1 MIGLKATYTVLRRG
15 KMSSSVWIINL
26 LMRATPATKVSRIR
40 LTMIS
45 DIMFMMCTNQYVIV
59 CLVELITGS
68 EELT

>member
-1 MIGLKATYTVLRRG
+1 
-15 KMSSSVWIINL
+15 

-59 CLVELITGS
+59 CSVKLITGS